1 MKQDCVVFV
10 GFELVGRIT
19 MILYVDEISCGLRW
33 YAFKIKNANLT
44 TANPMLA
51 MQRKKSSPGKPEA

>member
-1 MKQDCVVFV
+1 MKHDCVVFL

-19 MILYVDEISCGLRW
+19 KILYVDEISCGLRCLQD
-33 YAFKIKNANLT
+33 KNANLT

-51 MQRKKSSPGKPEA
+51 MQRSNVS